1 MYWRMSKLRTLAFIM
16 TAVLAAATRLTGATI
31 GYIQQNL
38 VSDLPGVAAHT
49 DPNLVNPWGLTFS
62 ATSPIW
68 VSDNGTGLSTL
79 YNGAGVAQA
88 LVVTVPSGTTDPGAP
103 TGVVFNG
110 GALFKGD
117 RFIFATENGT
127 IDGWQTGTTAAV
139 EASTPDAVYKGL
151 AFGNVGAAT
160 NLYAAN
166 FSAGKVDVFNSAYA
180 PTTVTGSFTDPS
192 LPAGYAPFNIVDLGN
207 LLYVTYALQDDAKKD
222 DVAGAG
228 HGSVDIYTTNGV
240 LVQRLVSGGAL
251 NSPWGMAQA
260 PAGFGPLGGDLLIGN
275 FGDGT
280 INAFNPSTGAFLGT
294 LNDTSGNPIV
304 NQGLWGLAFGN
315 GSQGTS
321 TGTLYFTAGISGPDA
336 VEDHGL
342 FGSLSDAPEPGSLAL
357 FGLGAMAVGFMKRGK
372 R

>member
-1 MYWRMSKLRTLAFIM
+1 
-16 TAVLAAATRLTGATI
+16 V
-31 GYIQQNL
+31 
-38 VSDLPGVAAHT
+38 
-49 DPNLVNPWGLTFS
+49 
-62 ATSPIW
+62 
-68 VSDNGTGLSTL
+68 
-79 YNGAGVAQA
+79 
-88 LVVTVPSGTTDPGAP
+88 
-103 TGVVFNG
+103 
-110 GALFKGD
+110 
-117 RFIFATENGT
+117 
-127 IDGWQTGTTAAV
+127 
-139 EASTPDAVYKGL
+139 
-151 AFGNVGAAT
+151 
-160 NLYAAN
+160 
-166 FSAGKVDVFNSAYA
+166 YA

-228 HGSVDIYTTNGV
+228 HGFVDIYTTNGV

-321 TGTLYFTAGISGPDA
+321 TGTLYFTAGIPGPDA

-357 FGLGAMAVGFMKRGK
+357 FGLGAMAVGFMKLRSKG
-372 R
+372 